1 MQAQAYQNAEDLRR
15 VQAALMRWVRQAGH
29 CNYLHKGD
37 IGHRLFNGGYGHSPQ
52 DLLHY
57 WTDDEGRVIAF
68 VILYPQEESFDLQ
81 LAPALRLSDLH
92 GALFDWCEGAARR
105 LARRIDKKINE
116 LALEAFD
123 CDRRYIAF
131 LEARGYVHKRHFLTL
146 TRHNYDRIPAASLP
160 VGFRFHDA
168 SATDAKR
175 LADVHNHSFTSKWT
189 AESYRR
195 VFESPHME
203 REIVAVAPDGR
214 FAAFVNVWVDE
225 INRSLLFE
233 PVGAH
238 IDFRRRGIGKALM
251 AYALKRMKAEHDLAC
266 AYVCHE
272 PSSKNAA
279 AAALYAS
286 VGFKK
291 LHDIHEYAKPMRPK

>member
-1 MQAQAYQNAEDLRR
+1 MQARAYQNAEDLRR
-15 VQAALMRWVRQAGH
+15 VQAALMRWVKQAGH

-37 IGHRLFNGGYGHSPQ
+37 VGHRLFNGGYGHSPQ

-57 WTDDEGRVIAF
+57 WTDEAGQVIAF
-68 VILYPQEESFDLQ
+68 VILYPQGDSFDLQ
-81 LAPALRLSDLH
+81 LAPALFLSDVH
-92 GALFDWCEGAARR
+92 TALFDWCEEAARR
-105 LARRIDKKINE
+105 LARRIGKKINE

-123 CDRRYIAF
+123 CDQRYIAF

-168 SATDAKR
+168 SAADAKR

-238 IDFRRRGIGKALM
+238 IDFRRRGISKALM
-251 AYALKRMKAEHDLAC
+251 AYALKRMQAEHDLAC

-272 PSSKNAA
+272 PPSKNAA

>member
-1 MQAQAYQNAEDLRR
+1 MPAQAYQNAEDLRR
-15 VQAALMRWVRQAGH
+15 VQAALMRWVQQAGH
-29 CNYLHKGD
+29 CNYWHKGD
-37 IGHRLFNGGYGHSPQ
+37 VGHRLFNGGYGHSPQ

-57 WTDDEGRVIAF
+57 WTDADGRVIAF
-68 VILYPQEESFDLQ
+68 VILYPQGDSFDLQ
-81 LAPALRLSDLH
+81 LAPALRLSDVH
-92 GALFDWCEGAARR
+92 AALFDWCEGAARR
-105 LARRIDKKINE
+105 LAQRIDKKIDE

-123 CDRRYIAF
+123 CDQRYIAF
-131 LEARGYVHKRHFLTL
+131 LEARGYVHRRHFLTL
-146 TRHNYDRIPAASLP
+146 TRHDYDRIPAATLP
-160 VGFRFHDA
+160 AGFHFHDA
-168 SATDAKR
+168 AATDAKR
-175 LADVHNHSFTSKWT
+175 LADVHNHSFTNKWT

-203 REIVAVAPDGR
+203 REIAAVAPDGR

-251 AYALKRMKAEHDLAC
+251 VYALKRMQAEHGLAC

-272 PSSKNAA
+272 PPDKNAA

-291 LHDIHEYAKPMRPK
+291 LHDIYEYAKPLPSK

>member
-1 MQAQAYQNAEDLRR
+1 MQTQAYQNAEDLRR

-68 VILYPQEESFDLQ
+68 VILYPQEEAFDLQ
-81 LAPALRLSDLH
+81 LVPALRLSDVH
-92 GALFDWCEGAARR
+92 TALFDWCEGAARR

-116 LALEAFD
+116 LSLEAFD
-123 CDRRYIAF
+123 CDQRYIAF

-146 TRHNYDRIPAASLP
+146 TRHNYDQIPAASLP
-160 VGFRFHDA
+160 VGFHFHDA

-251 AYALKRMKAEHDLAC
+251 AHALKRMQAKHDLAC

-272 PSSKNAA
+272 PPSKNAA